1 MAVTLINVFVV
12 PKESEDEFLQNWKL
26 TTTVFVKDP
35 GFIEAHLHRNVGVGN
50 GTFSFI
56 NIARWQS
63 AEAWRVAHDAYSPSE
78 YRIPGV
84 KGHPAIFEPIV
95 DAVHE
100 GTMPTAPNFLHATAK
115 AA

>member
-1 MAVTLINVFVV
+1 MAVSLINVFIVS
-12 PKESEDEFLQNWKL
+12 KESEEEFLQNWKK
-26 TTTVFVKDP
+26 TTSVFVKDP
-35 GFIEAHLHRNVGVGN
+35 GFIEAHLHRNTGVGN

-78 YRIPGV
+78 YRVPGV
-84 KGHPAIFEPIV
+84 KGHPAIFEPII

-100 GTMPTAPNFLHATAK
+100 GMKATAPNFLHAAGG